1 MEIHDINPPKDKDRL
16 SSYQTKQIT
25 VHCKHLKTK
34 PVPWITLSGTWLDD
48 LGFAIGEKVNIIV
61 REHLLI
67 IELPVGKDKEDLN
80 YKTALTEVKR
90 QLKKLTK

>member
-1 MEIHDINPPKDKDRL
+1 MGQPKTKEHL
-16 SSYQTKQIT
+16 MSYQTRQIT
-25 VHCKHLKTK
+25 VHSKHLKTK
-34 PVPWITLSGTWLDD
+34 PVPWITLSGIWLDD
-48 LGFAIGEKVNIIV
+48 LGFAIGDKVNIIV